1 MSLSA
6 ITGNYDRIG
15 GNIPKQDY
23 FAGKIG
29 GFQTLEKEFVKEV
42 LPKNINERIGGERF
56 LYGMKW

>member
-1 MSLSA
+1 MSAAPIVHHQNGFQNYRAMMSLSA

-29 GFQTLEKEFVKEV
+29 GFQTLEKS
-42 LPKNINERIGGERF
+42 L
-56 LYGMKW
+56 

>member
-29 GFQTLEKEFVKEV
+29 GFQTLEKS
-42 LPKNINERIGGERF
+42 L
-56 LYGMKW
+56 